1 MNKSVIIT
9 MAFALQCAA
18 FGLYPAEA
26 SASAGLP
33 NQSVNQT
40 QKITG
45 SVTDE
50 NGEPMI
56 GVTVKVKGTNIA
68 TVTDFDGRFTLNSA
82 GGGKQ
87 LVASYVGYSDV
98 TVSIGTG
105 RDLQIKMQPD
115 EQVMDEVVVI
125 GYGTVKRRDLTGAI
139 SSVKAEDIKE
149 SPVLN
154 AMEGLQGKVAGLD
167 ITRSSGRA
175 GESPQILLRGNRSL
189 NADCS
194 PLYVIDG
201 VSGGDINNINP
212 NDIASIEVLKDASST
227 AIYGSAG
234 ANGVIIVTTKQGT
247 TGKVQVDFDAYVGIN
262 AFPSY
267 PSTLKGQDW
276 INFLTEG
283 YVARYEQQPADI
295 DELFNSVGLS
305 AGAVEAYKNNKWV
318 DWKDEILHTGVQQNY
333 NISVRGGSERQ
344 QSYMSAG
351 YLQEKGLYANDQV
364 DLITFRAGTTY
375 KINKMV
381 SVGFQSTLSYKNQER
396 RNSRLSKSLNE
407 IPLGDVYNEDGT
419 LNQHPISDMNSYV
432 NILADDQ
439 ENAYR
444 DNRKYTNINIAPFV
458 EFRPI
463 KGLTFK
469 SLFNATLSH
478 SRQGVWDGLDTYMKL
493 TGSQDN
499 KRTATYTSNH
509 SWSYQWQN
517 VLTYNFQIGDKH
529 DITLTGITEYTKNQ
543 HESAVAQNEQFEYDD
558 FLWYNLQAGLKP
570 YVSSSYSET
579 AKMSY
584 ALRGSYNFLGRYLLS
599 ASIRWDGA
607 SQLYNKWSAFPAVS
621 AGWRISDE
629 PFMKSTRKWLDN
641 LKLRVG
647 YGVTGNANIDPY
659 VSLTAVRASDN
670 TLNLGSGQVIS
681 YILDEHV
688 ANYDLTWEK
697 SYNWN
702 VGLDFSV
709 LNNRIDGSIE
719 WYTTDTKGVLYDRPL
734 PTALGGFNAKSPY
747 KKMSN
752 IARIKNTGWEI
763 TINSRNIVKKNF
775 KWNTTFTFAINDE
788 KLKDINLGNN
798 VTVDELIALNLFLD
812 HPVNTYY
819 GYKKV
824 GIWQLGQE
832 DMAACFGAVPGDVRL
847 DIPGLVYDPNHTW
860 ITEETITNPDG
871 TTTIQTTTHK
881 GGYYKP
887 SEDTVDE
894 NGNVVHNYYDGGKKE
909 NGDANTYTP
918 GANDKQIL
926 GSETPDWT
934 IGLHNSFE
942 FYNFDLSFM
951 ITMRWGQMVNGE
963 LLGYW
968 SNTNIPDCYDYWT
981 PSNPTNAY
989 PRPYQGH
996 SQTDAAEESLR
1007 YTDGSFLKVKNITL
1021 GYTFPKKWISKLNL
1035 SKLRVYATITNP
1047 FIWCK
1052 SDMLKGMD
1060 PENNAD
1066 DAFPLYKTL
1075 VFGVNVSF

>member
-9 MAFALQCAA
+9 LAFALQCAA
-18 FGLYPAEA
+18 FGLYPAGM
-26 SASAGLP
+26 SARAGLP
-33 NQSVNQT
+33 NQSVNQASG
-40 QKITG
+40 ITG
-45 SVTDE
+45 TVTDE
-50 NGEPMI
+50 NGEPLI
-56 GVTVKVKGTNIA
+56 GVTVKVKGTKIA
-68 TVTDFDGRFTLNSA
+68 TVTDFDGRFTLKSA
-82 GGGKQ
+82 GGGKE
-87 LVASYVGYSDV
+87 LVVTYVGYSDM
-98 TVSIGTG
+98 TVSIGNG
-105 RDLQIKMQPD
+105 RDIRIQMQPD
-115 EQVMDEVVVI
+115 DKVMDEVVVI

-154 AMEGLQGKVAGLD
+154 AMEGLSGKIAGLD
-167 ITRSSGRA
+167 ITRESGQA
-175 GESPQILLRGNRSL
+175 GESPKILLRGNRSL

-201 VSGGDINNINP
+201 VSGGDISNINP

-247 TGKVQVDFDAYVGIN
+247 KGKVQVDFDAYIGVN
-262 AFPSY
+262 TMPSY
-267 PSTLKGQDW
+267 PSTLSGQDW

-283 YVARYEQQPADI
+283 YVARYGNEPADV

-305 AGAVEAYKNNKWV
+305 VGAVEAYNNNQWI
-318 DWKDEILHTGVQQNY
+318 DWKDEILKTGIQQNY
-333 NISVRGGSERQ
+333 NISVRGGSEKQ

-375 KINKMV
+375 NINKMFT
-381 SVGFQSTLSYKNQER
+381 VGFQSTLSYKNQER
-396 RNSRLSKSLNE
+396 RNSRLNKSLNE
-407 IPLGDVYNEDGT
+407 IPLGKVYNDDGT

-439 ENAYR
+439 DMAYR
-444 DNRKYTNINIAPFV
+444 DNRKYTTINIAPFV
-458 EFRPI
+458 EFRPF
-463 KGLTFK
+463 KGLSFK

-478 SRQGVWDGLDTYMKL
+478 SRRGLWDGLDTYMKL
-493 TGSQDN
+493 TGSQEN
-499 KRTATYTSNH
+499 KRSANYTSYND
-509 SWSYQWQN
+509 WNYQWQN
-517 VLTYNFQIGDKH
+517 VLNYNFQIGDAH
-529 DITLTGITEYTKNQ
+529 DITLTGITEYTKTQ
-543 HESAVAQNEQFEYDD
+543 HEEALAQNEEFQYDD
-558 FLWYNLQAGLKP
+558 FLWYNLSAGLKV
-570 YVSSSYSET
+570 YVTSQYRET

-584 ALRGSYNFLGRYLLS
+584 ALRGSYNYLGRYLLS

-607 SQLYNKWSAFPAVS
+607 SQLYNKWSAFPAASV
-621 AGWRISDE
+621 GWRISDE
-629 PFMKSTRKWLDN
+629 PFMKFTRKWLDN

-659 VSLTAVRASDN
+659 VSLTAVTNSAN
-670 TLNLGSGQVIS
+670 MLNLGTGQVLS
-681 YILDEHV
+681 YILAENV

-734 PTALGGFNAKSPY
+734 PTALGGFNAKTPY

-763 TINSRNIVKKNF
+763 TINSRNIEKKNF

-788 KLKDINLGNN
+788 KLKSIDLGNN
-798 VTVDELIALNLFLD
+798 VSVDELVALNLFLD

-832 DMAACFGAVPGDVRL
+832 DMAACFGSEVGDVRL
-847 DIPGLVYDPNHTW
+847 DVPGMQFDPNYTYTT
-860 ITEETITNPDG
+860 TEERTDANGNTY
-871 TTTIQTTTHK
+871 TETVTHK
-881 GGYYKP
+881 GAFYKP
-887 SEDTVDE
+887 SEDQVDE
-894 NGNVVHNYYDGGKKE
+894 NGNVVHTYYTKE
-909 NGDANTYTP
+909 NTYTV

-926 GSETPDWT
+926 GSQTPDWT

-951 ITMRWGQMVNGE
+951 LTMRWGQMVNGE

-981 PSNPTNAY
+981 PTNPTNAY
-989 PRPYQGH
+989 PRPHQGH
-996 SQTDAAEESLR
+996 SMTDAQEESLR
-1007 YTDGSFLKVKNITL
+1007 YVDGSFLKVKNITL
-1021 GYTFPKKWISKLNL
+1021 GYTLPKKWIEKLNM
-1035 SKLRVYATITNP
+1035 SRFRIYATITNP
-1047 FIWCK
+1047 FIWRK

-1060 PENNAD
+1060 PENNAN
-1066 DAFPLYKTL
+1066 DAFPLYKTI
-1075 VFGVNVSF
+1075 VFGINASF

>member
-439 ENAYR
+439 ENA
-444 DNRKYTNINIAPFV
+444 
-458 EFRPI
+458 
-463 KGLTFK
+463 
-469 SLFNATLSH
+469 
-478 SRQGVWDGLDTYMKL
+478 
-493 TGSQDN
+493 
-499 KRTATYTSNH
+499 
-509 SWSYQWQN
+509 
-517 VLTYNFQIGDKH
+517 
-529 DITLTGITEYTKNQ
+529 
-543 HESAVAQNEQFEYDD
+543 
-558 FLWYNLQAGLKP
+558 
-570 YVSSSYSET
+570 
-579 AKMSY
+579 
-584 ALRGSYNFLGRYLLS
+584 
-599 ASIRWDGA
+599 
-607 SQLYNKWSAFPAVS
+607 
-621 AGWRISDE
+621 
-629 PFMKSTRKWLDN
+629 
-641 LKLRVG
+641 
-647 YGVTGNANIDPY
+647 
-659 VSLTAVRASDN
+659 
-670 TLNLGSGQVIS
+670 
-681 YILDEHV
+681 
-688 ANYDLTWEK
+688 
-697 SYNWN
+697 
-702 VGLDFSV
+702 
-709 LNNRIDGSIE
+709 
-719 WYTTDTKGVLYDRPL
+719 
-734 PTALGGFNAKSPY
+734 
-747 KKMSN
+747 
-752 IARIKNTGWEI
+752 
-763 TINSRNIVKKNF
+763 
-775 KWNTTFTFAINDE
+775 
-788 KLKDINLGNN
+788 
-798 VTVDELIALNLFLD
+798 
-812 HPVNTYY
+812 
-819 GYKKV
+819 
-824 GIWQLGQE
+824 
-832 DMAACFGAVPGDVRL
+832 
-847 DIPGLVYDPNHTW
+847 
-860 ITEETITNPDG
+860 
-871 TTTIQTTTHK
+871 
-881 GGYYKP
+881 
-887 SEDTVDE
+887 
-894 NGNVVHNYYDGGKKE
+894 
-909 NGDANTYTP
+909 
-918 GANDKQIL
+918 
-926 GSETPDWT
+926 
-934 IGLHNSFE
+934 
-942 FYNFDLSFM
+942 
-951 ITMRWGQMVNGE
+951 
-963 LLGYW
+963 
-968 SNTNIPDCYDYWT
+968 
-981 PSNPTNAY
+981 
-989 PRPYQGH
+989 
-996 SQTDAAEESLR
+996 
-1007 YTDGSFLKVKNITL
+1007 
-1021 GYTFPKKWISKLNL
+1021 
-1035 SKLRVYATITNP
+1035 
-1047 FIWCK
+1047 
-1052 SDMLKGMD
+1052 
-1060 PENNAD
+1060 
-1066 DAFPLYKTL
+1066 
-1075 VFGVNVSF
+1075 

>member
-1 MNKSVIIT
+1 MNKLLLIAMSMT
-9 MAFALQCAA
+9 LQ
-18 FGLYPAEA
+18 FT
-26 SASAGLP
+26 SAGLYTAKASVNAEMP
-33 NQSVNQT
+33 RQSVNQAHGVSGVV
-40 QKITG
+40 I
-45 SVTDE
+45 DE

-56 GVTVKVKGTNIA
+56 GVTVKVKGMDIA
-68 TVTDFDGRFTLNSA
+68 GVTDYEGRFILKSS

-87 LVASYVGYSDV
+87 LVASYVGYKDAI
-98 TVSIGTG
+98 VSIGSG
-105 RDLQIKMQPD
+105 RDLQIKMLPD
-115 EQVMDEVVVI
+115 DKIMDEVVVI

-154 AMEGLQGKVAGLD
+154 AMEGLSGKIAGLD
-167 ITRSSGRA
+167 ISRESGRA
-175 GESPQILLRGNRSL
+175 GESPKILLRGNRSL

-201 VSGGDINNINP
+201 VSGGDINNLNP

-234 ANGVIIVTTKQGT
+234 ANGVIIVTTKQGIE
-247 TGKVQVDFDAYVGIN
+247 GKVQVDFDAYLGIN
-262 AFPSY
+262 AMPSY
-267 PSTLKGQDW
+267 PSTLSGQDW
-276 INFLTEG
+276 IDFLNEG
-283 YVARYEQQPADI
+283 YVARYNTQPADI
-295 DELFNSVGLS
+295 DELFNAAGLSVG
-305 AGAVEAYKNNKWV
+305 AVDAYKNNQWI
-318 DWKDEILHTGVQQNY
+318 DWKDEILRTGIQQNY
-333 NISVRGGSERQ
+333 NVSIRGGGEKQ

-375 KINKMV
+375 KINKMF
-381 SVGFQSTLSYKNQER
+381 SAGFQSTLTYKNQEQ

-407 IPLGDVYNEDGT
+407 IPLGTVYNEDGT
-419 LNQHPISDMNSYV
+419 LNKYPISDMNSYV

-439 ENAYR
+439 DNAYR
-444 DNRKYTNINIAPFV
+444 NNRKYTTINIAPFI
-458 EFRPI
+458 EFRPV
-463 KGLTFK
+463 KGLSFR

-478 SRQGVWDGLDTYMKL
+478 SRQGLWDGLDTYMKL

-499 KRTATYTSNH
+499 KRTASYTSYN
-509 SWSYQWQN
+509 SWNYQWQN
-517 VLTYNFQIGDKH
+517 VLSYNFKIGDDH

-543 HESAVAQNEQFEYDD
+543 HEEALAQNEQFEYDN
-558 FLWYNLQAGLKP
+558 FLWYNLQAGLKS
-570 YVSSSYSET
+570 YVSSKYSET

-584 ALRGSYNFLGRYLLS
+584 ALRGSYNFLGRYLFS

-607 SQLYNKWSAFPAVS
+607 SQLYKKWNAFPAVS

-629 PFMKSTRKWLDN
+629 PFMKSTRNWLDN

-659 VSLTAVRASDN
+659 VSLTAVTNSANS
-670 TLNLGSGQVIS
+670 LNLGGGQVLS
-681 YILDEHV
+681 YILAEHV
-688 ANYDLTWEK
+688 ANHDLTWEK

-719 WYTTDTKGVLYDRPL
+719 WYNTDTKGVLYDRPL
-734 PTALGGFNAKSPY
+734 PTALGGFNAKTPY

-752 IARIKNTGWEI
+752 IARIKNTGWEV
-763 TINSRNIVKKNF
+763 TVNSRNIDTKKF

-788 KLKDINLGNN
+788 KLKSIDLGNN
-798 VTVDELIALNLFLD
+798 VSVDELVALNLFLD

-819 GYKKV
+819 GYKKI

-832 DMAACFGAVPGDVRL
+832 DMAACFGSEVGDVRL
-847 DIPGLVYDPNHTW
+847 DVPGMKFDPNYTYTVSEEKTDANGETY
-860 ITEETITNPDG
+860 TETV
-871 TTTIQTTTHK
+871 THK
-881 GGYYKP
+881 GAFYKP
-887 SEDTVDE
+887 SEDTVDDE
-894 NGNVVHNYYDGGKKE
+894 GNVVHKYYTK
-909 NGDANTYTP
+909 NNTYTV

-981 PSNPTNAY
+981 PTNPTNAY
-989 PRPYQGH
+989 PRPNQGH
-996 SQTDAAEESLR
+996 SQTDAALESLR
-1007 YTDGSFLKVKNITL
+1007 YVDGSFLKVKNITL
-1021 GYTFPKKWISKLNL
+1021 GYTLPKKCLEKLNMTR
-1035 SKLRVYATITNP
+1035 LRVYATITNP
-1047 FIWCK
+1047 FIWSK
-1052 SDMLKGMD
+1052 SDMLNGMD
-1060 PENNAD
+1060 PESNAN
-1066 DAFPLYKTL
+1066 DAFPLYKTI
-1075 VFGVNVSF
+1075 VFGINASF